1 MMADVL
7 VSAIV
12 ITSVAVTVWV
22 SLLTRGSHR
31 APAPALTMQIISD
44 QAEIWITGINN

>member
-22 SLLTRGSHR
+22 SLLTPGSYR
-31 APAPALTMQIISD
+31 ALALTMQIISD